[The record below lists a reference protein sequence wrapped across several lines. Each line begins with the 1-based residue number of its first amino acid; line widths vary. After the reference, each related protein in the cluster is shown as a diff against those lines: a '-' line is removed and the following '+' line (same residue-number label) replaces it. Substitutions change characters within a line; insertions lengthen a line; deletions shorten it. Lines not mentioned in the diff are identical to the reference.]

1 MESGKKVEIIIAK
14 NAGFCF
20 GVRRAINLVEKAMA
34 GKKSLYTLG
43 PIIHN
48 PQVVSKLEKQG
59 VSIICD
65 LSKLEKGRVVVRS
78 HGADLSFFKEA
89 KEKGVEVVDA
99 TCPFVKNAQNLIKR
113 LSKEKYKI
121 IIVGEENHPEV
132 KGLLSYANTQVKIVQ
147 RIDQLKDVF
156 SWRRIGVISQT
167 TQLRENFKVIIVA
180 LLQQAKEI
188 KIYNTICEA
197 TQNRQKEAKKIAKK
211 VDSML
216 IIGGYNSANTNR
228 LVKICKEIQEKTY
241 HIETEKDLVKS
252 WFENVQKIGI
262 STGTSTPQWI
272 IEKVVKKLRRLKL

>member
-1 MESGKKVEIIIAK
+1 MEIIIAK

-252 WFENVQKIGI
+252 WFENVKKIGI